1 MHYKNILEKMG
12 CGPKRLREIF
22 TAEKLGESCPD
33 DASPSVR
40 ALYDSQEA
48 KTNSAIRQ
56 RFECR
61 VRSRTFDGVETNC
74 RTARPF
80 QAVDLA
86 WDAAP
91 IQKETIPLMLFAS
104 GKINAQRACDSI
116 FKSLS
121 PSAAAK
127 FVKKSGD
134 DNTIMELDVP
144 RISEIRIDLMRSYIT
159 RRLAAMDAL
168 WANLWPLYRYDPR
181 GQDAVT
187 MLRADVVTQRVDII
201 SDGYNYRHHDT
212 QCRRDMLLYGS
223 SMIFPRSSWDRQIGW
238 RPKPTN
244 TGEPGDEIESYV
256 TREGIEFVN
265 PHPSRIFYDLSS
277 PLANINADIGPR
289 WVGYW
294 DLMRWSDI
302 ANSDANYFNLE
313 NVALSTGWTAI
324 VERYNEFFAQYFDP
338 CVMKWPEF
346 DGATDSIGN
355 DRNAQI
361 GRYTSKWTDRGVLVT
376 QYFERINPKREGI
389 GDYDC
394 DVWIRL
400 VVAGDCTVVGA
411 EFMPSLPGAYGGINC
426 NDSRTANQSMG
437 MALLAYQDQAGNIV
451 SQMLQQVRAGF
462 MQLWLIDKD
471 SLDEPI
477 RKEIEANA
485 ANSNWWVDPKV
496 LTYSATKLRDLGI
509 QDPKQA
515 FVIIQNQMNNA
526 VSDGLTALARLL
538 DLADR
543 LLILSP
549 NELGQPIQRESS
561 AREVQE
567 IATSVQSIYSFI
579 NEGPREQVAAKKEL
593 IYESLVTNGSQ
604 SVRVPVTNKYTVKT
618 IKEAGFTT
626 ANIKDLKD
634 GDVVHPKTPIMGSL
648 HNLVY
653 DYYFDSRDG
662 AERVVNTQGAQVVMQ
677 LLQSILQIPQL
688 SQKMGLGFIYDMVN
702 LVIRLSGAPTDYQFE
717 TTDGQDDTM
726 PSPAP
731 AQPDQSQQVQQL
743 TQQVQRIESIL
754 QQVMSPQQPGL
765 NQPGGAPAP
774 AQTPA
779 AAGPPQPA
787 GPDLAQMLS
796 QPMGAA
802 A

>member
-1 MHYKNILEKMG
+1 MHFPEILKRKG
-12 CGPKRLREIF
+12 CGPDRLREIF
-22 TAEKLGESCPD
+22 TSEKVGESCPD
-33 DASPSVR
+33 DASPDARSF
-40 ALYDSQEA
+40 YEKNKS
-48 KTNSAIRQ
+48 NSAIRQ

-61 VRSRTFDGVETNC
+61 VRTRVFDGVEMNC
-74 RTARPF
+74 KTARPY
-80 QAVDLA
+80 QAVDMA

-91 IQKETIPLMLFAS
+91 IQRETIPLMLYAS
-104 GKINAQRACDSI
+104 GKINAQSACQ
-116 FKSLS
+116 SLCRGVS
-121 PSAAAK
+121 PSVAAK
-127 FVKKSGD
+127 FLKKSPTD
-134 DNTIMELDVP
+134 ANVMELDVP

-168 WANLWPLYRYDPR
+168 WANLWPLYRFDPR
-181 GQDAVT
+181 GQDSVT
-187 MLRADVVTQRVDII
+187 MLRADGLTQRIDII

-212 QCRRDMLLYGS
+212 QCRRDMLLYGHS
-223 SMIFPRSSWDRQIGW
+223 VIFPRSSWDRQIGW

-244 TGEPGDEIESYV
+244 TGEPGEEIESYV

-265 PHPSRIFYDLSS
+265 PHPSRIFYDISS
-277 PLANINADIGPR
+277 PLANVNTDTGPR
-289 WVGYW
+289 WIGYW
-294 DLMRWSDI
+294 DLMRWAQI
-302 ANSDANYFNLE
+302 ADSDANYFNLE
-313 NVALSTGWTAI
+313 NVALSTGWSGI
-324 VERYNEFFAQYFDP
+324 VERYSEFFCQYFDP
-338 CVMKWPEF
+338 CVLKWP
-346 DGATDSIGN
+346 DWDSMGSIGN

-389 GDYDC
+389 GEYDC
-394 DVWIRL
+394 DVWLRL

-411 EFMPSLPGAYGGINC
+411 EFMPSLPACYGGINC

-471 SLDEPI
+471 SLDENI
-477 RKEIEANA
+477 RKELEQNA
-485 ANSNWWVDPKV
+485 ANANWWVDPKV
-496 LTYSATKLRDLGI
+496 LQYSATKLRDLGI

-526 VSDGLTALARLL
+526 VGEGLTALARLL

-593 IYESLVTNGSQ
+593 IYESLICHGSPN
-604 SVRVPVTNKYTVKT
+604 VRMPVINKYTVKT
-618 IKEAGFTT
+618 IKDAGFEI
-626 ANIKDLKD
+626 AGMKDMKD
-634 GDVVHPKTPIMGSL
+634 EDVVQSKTPIMGSL
-648 HNLVY
+648 RNLVY

-688 SQKMGLGFIYDMVN
+688 AQKMGLTFIYDMVN

-717 TTDGQDDTM
+717 TTDGTDDTM
-726 PSPAP
+726 PGAQPP
-731 AQPDQSQQVQQL
+731 QPDQSQQVAKL
-743 TQQVQRIESIL
+743 TQQVQGIEQML
-754 QQVMSPQQPGL
+754 QRLMAPQQPGL
-765 NQPGGAPAP
+765 NQPGGAPP
-774 AQTPA
+774 PPTTPS
-779 AAGPPQPA
+779 AAGPPQLATTLANPA
-787 GPDLAQMLS
+787 M
-796 QPMGAA
+796 AA
-802 A
+802 